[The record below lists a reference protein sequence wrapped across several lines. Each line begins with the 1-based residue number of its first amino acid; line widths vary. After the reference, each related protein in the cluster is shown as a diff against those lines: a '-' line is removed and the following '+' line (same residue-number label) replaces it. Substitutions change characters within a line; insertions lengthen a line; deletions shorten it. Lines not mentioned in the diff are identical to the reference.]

1 MLFLVIVIALVV
13 VGAEHVEHALAGEG
27 GGRPS
32 ARHCR
37 WAAGWLKREEE
48 WMAKE
53 KVASFWKGKE
63 TPGTETTRRHT
74 ACVIPSNAPKYGI
87 NRVSR
92 KSDPLVAILI
102 ISASIVPKVIVI
114 VMVTATVSIVS

>member
-1 MLFLVIVIALVV
+1 
-13 VGAEHVEHALAGEG
+13 
-27 GGRPS
+27 
-32 ARHCR
+32 
-37 WAAGWLKREEE
+37 
-48 WMAKE
+48 MAKE

-102 ISASIVPKVIVI
+102 KISASIVPILIIIVI
-114 VMVTATVSIVS
+114 VMVTATVSVSIVS